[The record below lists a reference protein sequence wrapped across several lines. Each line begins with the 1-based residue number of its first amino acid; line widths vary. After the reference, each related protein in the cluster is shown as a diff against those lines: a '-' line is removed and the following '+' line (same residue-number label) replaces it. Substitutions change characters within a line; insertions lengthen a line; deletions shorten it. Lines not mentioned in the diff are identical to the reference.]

1 MEYYIV
7 GADGKE
13 YGPVN
18 EEDLRSWIDEG
29 RAKETTLCRKGKD
42 GDWKP
47 LWKIINIGT
56 NFETPQP
63 VQNTVQES
71 NPGVVWDYI
80 TLRNQLLQRDA
91 KISIG
96 KYISKGWQLMN
107 KRMGL
112 LLGATVVAWLL
123 VQVASVAAIV
133 LYGPIMGGLYWI
145 YLCVLR
151 DQHTTFEDL
160 FSGFSHSFKKLFLAF
175 LYQVLLAIAVA
186 LPGLILAILS
196 FALTYAQFDAAN
208 GDYNQTFPWFIGGGI
223 GFSLL
228 IAILP
233 LMVLS
238 WLTLYALPII
248 MEYRLTAWEAVKL
261 SAAIGRRQVFRGIVF
276 MIVNAILALIGM
288 VVFVFGV
295 IFTAVWSQAV
305 AIVAYDELF
314 GNEEPI

>member
-1 MEYYIV
+1 MEYFIV

-18 EEDLRSWIDEG
+18 EEDLRSWIDQG

-47 LWKIINIGT
+47 LWKIINIGA
-56 NFETPQP
+56 NFETPHP

-71 NPGVVWDYI
+71 NSEVVWDYI

-112 LLGATVVAWLL
+112 LLGATIVAWLL

-186 LPGLILAILS
+186 LPGLILGILA
-196 FALTYAQFDAAN
+196 FVLTYAQFDAAN
-208 GDYNQTFPWFIGGGI
+208 GDYNQTFLGYIGGGI

-248 MEYRLTAWEAVKL
+248 MEYRLTALEAIKL
-261 SAAIGRRQVFRGIVF
+261 SAAIGRRQVF
-276 MIVNAILALIGM
+276 
-288 VVFVFGV
+288 
-295 IFTAVWSQAV
+295 
-305 AIVAYDELF
+305 
-314 GNEEPI
+314 

>member
-18 EEDLRSWIDEG
+18 EEDLRSWIDQG
-29 RAKETTLCRKGKD
+29 RANETTLCRKGKD
-42 GDWKP
+42 RDWKP
-47 LWKIINIGT
+47 LWKFINVGAT
-56 NFETPQP
+56 FATPHP
-63 VQNTVQES
+63 VQSTVQES
-71 NPGVVWDYI
+71 NSEVVWEYT
-80 TLRNQLLQRDA
+80 TLRNQLLKRDA

-112 LLGATVVAWLL
+112 LLGATIVAWLL
-123 VQVASVAAIV
+123 VQVASVAAVV

-186 LPGLILAILS
+186 LPGLILAILG

-261 SAAIGRRQVFRGIVF
+261 SAAIGRRQVFKGMVL
-276 MIVNAILALIGM
+276 MLVNAILASTGIVLL
-288 VVFVFGV
+288 FLGV
-295 IFTAVWSQAV
+295 IFTAVWGQAV
-305 AIVAYDELF
+305 VLVAYDELF
-314 GNEEPI
+314 GNADPQ

>member
-18 EEDLRSWIDEG
+18 EEDLRSWIDQG
-29 RAKETTLCRKGKD
+29 RAKESTLCRKGEN

-47 LWKIINIGT
+47 LSKFINIGA
-56 NFETPQP
+56 NFETPHP

-71 NPGVVWDYI
+71 NSEVVWDYT

-112 LLGATVVAWLL
+112 LLGATIVAWLL

-133 LYGPIMGGLYWI
+133 LFGPIMGGLYWI

-151 DQHTTFEDL
+151 GQHTTFEDL

-186 LPGLILAILS
+186 LPGLILAILG
-196 FALTYAQFDAAN
+196 FALTYAQFNAAN
-208 GDYNQTFPWFIGGGI
+208 GDYDQTILWYIGGGI

-228 IAILP
+228 VAILP

-261 SAAIGRRQVFRGIVF
+261 SAAIGRRQVFKGIVL
-276 MIVNAILALIGM
+276 MIVNATLASIGM

-305 AIVAYDELF
+305 VIVAYDELF
-314 GNEEPI
+314 GNEEPL

>member
-18 EEDLRSWIDEG
+18 EEDLRSWIDQG

-47 LWKIINIGT
+47 LWKIINIGA
-56 NFETPQP
+56 NFETPHP

-71 NPGVVWDYI
+71 NPEVVWDYI

-112 LLGATVVAWLL
+112 LLGATIVAWLL

-186 LPGLILAILS
+186 LPGLILAILG

-223 GFSLL
+223 SFSLL

-233 LMVLS
+233 LIVLS

-261 SAAIGRRQVFRGIVF
+261 SAAIGRRQVFKGMVLMF
-276 MIVNAILALIGM
+276 VNAILASTGIVLL
-288 VVFVFGV
+288 FLGV
-295 IFTAVWSQAV
+295 IFTAVWGQAV
-305 AIVAYDELF
+305 VLVAYDELF
-314 GNEEPI
+314 GNADPQ

>member
-18 EEDLRSWIDEG
+18 EEDLRSWIDQG

-71 NPGVVWDYI
+71 NPEVVWDYI

-112 LLGATVVAWLL
+112 LLGATIVAWLL

-186 LPGLILAILS
+186 LPGLILAILG

-261 SAAIGRRQVFRGIVF
+261 SAAIGRRQVFKGMVF
-276 MIVNAILALIGM
+276 MIVNAILASNWYGCTLYLES
-288 VVFVFGV
+288 FLLQFG
-295 IFTAVWSQAV
+295 AKLLYW
-305 AIVAYDELF
+305 
-314 GNEEPI
+314 

>member
-18 EEDLRSWIDEG
+18 EEDLRSWIDQG
-29 RAKETTLCRKGKD
+29 RAKESTLCRKGEN

-47 LWKIINIGT
+47 LSKFINIGA
-56 NFETPQP
+56 NFETPHP

-71 NPGVVWDYI
+71 NSEVVWDYT

-112 LLGATVVAWLL
+112 LLGATIVAWLL

-133 LYGPIMGGLYWI
+133 LFGPIMGGLYWI

-186 LPGLILAILS
+186 LPGLILAILG
-196 FALTYAQFDAAN
+196 FALTYAQFNAAN
-208 GDYNQTFPWFIGGGI
+208 GDYDQTILWYIGGGI

-228 IAILP
+228 VAILP

-261 SAAIGRRQVFRGIVF
+261 SAAIGRRQVFKGIVL
-276 MIVNAILALIGM
+276 MIVNATLASIGM

-305 AIVAYDELF
+305 VIVAYDELF
-314 GNEEPI
+314 GNEEPL

>member
-18 EEDLRSWIDEG
+18 EEDLRSWIDQG
-29 RAKETTLCRKGKD
+29 RAKETTLCRKRKD

-71 NPGVVWDYI
+71 NSEVVWDYI

-112 LLGATVVAWLL
+112 LLGATIVAWLL

-186 LPGLILAILS
+186 LPGLILAILG

-248 MEYRLTAWEAVKL
+248 MEYRLTAWEAIKL
-261 SAAIGRRQVFRGIVF
+261 SAAIGRRQVFKGIVF
-276 MIVNAILALIGM
+276 MIVNAILASIGM
-288 VVFVFGV
+288 VVFFLGV
-295 IFTAVWSQAV
+295 IFTAVWGQAV
-305 AIVAYDELF
+305 VLVAYDELF
-314 GNEEPI
+314 GNADPR

>member
-1 MEYYIV
+1 
-7 GADGKE
+7 
-13 YGPVN
+13 
-18 EEDLRSWIDEG
+18 
-29 RAKETTLCRKGKD
+29 
-42 GDWKP
+42 
-47 LWKIINIGT
+47 
-56 NFETPQP
+56 
-63 VQNTVQES
+63 
-71 NPGVVWDYI
+71 
-80 TLRNQLLQRDA
+80 
-91 KISIG
+91 
-96 KYISKGWQLMN
+96 
-107 KRMGL
+107 MGL
-112 LLGATVVAWLL
+112 LLGATIVAWLL

-186 LPGLILAILS
+186 LPGLILGILA
-196 FALTYAQFDAAN
+196 FVLTYAQFDAAN
-208 GDYNQTFPWFIGGGI
+208 GDYNQTILWYIGGGI

-261 SAAIGRRQVFRGIVF
+261 SAAIGRRQVFKGIVF
-276 MIVNAILALIGM
+276 MIVNAILASIGM
-288 VVFVFGV
+288 VVFFLGV
-295 IFTAVWSQAV
+295 IFTAVWAQAV
-305 AIVAYDELF
+305 VLVAYDELF
-314 GNEEPI
+314 GNADPR

>member
-18 EEDLRSWIDEG
+18 EEDLRSWIDQG

-71 NPGVVWDYI
+71 NSEVVWDYT

-96 KYISKGWQLMN
+96 KHISKGWQLVN

-112 LLGATVVAWLL
+112 LLGATLVAWLL

-133 LYGPIMGGLYWI
+133 VFGPIMGGLSWI

-151 DQHTTFEDL
+151 DKSTTFEDL
-160 FSGFSHSFKKLFLAF
+160 FSGFSHSFKRLFLAF
-175 LYQVLLAIAVA
+175 LYQVLLAITVA
-186 LPGLILAILS
+186 LPGLILGILG
-196 FALTYAQFDAAN
+196 FALTSALFGMTN
-208 GDYNQTFPWFIGGGI
+208 GDYNQTILWYIGGGI

-248 MEYRLTAWEAVKL
+248 MEYWLTAWEAVKL

-276 MIVNAILALIGM
+276 MIVNAILASIGM

-305 AIVAYDELF
+305 VIVAYDELF
-314 GNEEPI
+314 GNEEPL